1 MRDDTYCLTKL
12 PIGNSARVK
21 EICITGSLRRRLQDI
36 GLIEGTKIKCLF
48 KNPSGSPIAF
58 FIRGAVIALRKEE
71 TDRIILFGNK
81 GGILWD

>member
-12 PIGNSARVK
+12 PVGKCARVK
-21 EICITGSLRRRLQDI
+21 KLCITGGLRRRLQDI

-58 FIRGAVIALRKEE
+58 FIRGAVIALRKED
-71 TDRIILFGNK
+71 TDRIILFENE
-81 GGILWD
+81 GGILWG